1 MFRRFTKKR
10 VIAAVTAIAALA
22 LAAGAFAYFT
32 STGSTTGT
40 GSVGNA
46 TQWTVADS
54 STPSTLYPGQGSFA
68 IAGSV
73 TNASSG
79 NQGLNS
85 LTVTINAP
93 TNTGTIS
100 SEAACTAADF
110 ALSSASGSGWTVAT
124 GGDSATYTWSP
135 ADDLASSG
143 TQAYPSGLSISMND
157 LTHAQDNCQGA
168 TVNWGDSVN

>member
-10 VIAAVTAIAALA
+10 VIGVVTAIAALA

-32 STGSTTGT
+32 STGNTTAT
-40 GSVGNA
+40 GSVGKA
-46 TQWTVADS
+46 SQWTVADS

-73 TNASSG
+73 TNAGSG

-85 LTVTINAP
+85 LTVTITAP

-100 SEAACTAADF
+100 TEAACTASDF
-110 ALSSASGSGWTVAT
+110 ALSSATGSGWTIGS
-124 GGDSATYTWSP
+124 GGDSATYTWSTPVDLHP
-135 ADDLASSG
+135 AGVQS
-143 TQAYPSGLSISMND
+143 YPTGLSISMND
-157 LTHAQDNCQGA
+157 LSHPQDNCQGA
-168 TVNWGDSVN
+168 IVNWGDAVN